1 MKKVFDYIV
10 LGLFYILCLLAF
22 FLLIAYLP
30 NELNNL
36 LDTKIFENTHVL
48 LFFVCLFIIG
58 YVIMYYNNKEA
69 EEESNKSIEKVKEL
83 SGTINLVNYLN
94 NYDYKTLKTIQYAYY
109 KGINDLHIIYKDT
122 DIQVNSTFIKGD
134 ILYNLDLKAL
144 DECMQIYNDVVD
156 PFKITLHIKNNY
168 KGNGDN
174 PIK

>member
-69 EEESNKSIEKVKEL
+69 EEER
-83 SGTINLVNYLN
+83 
-94 NYDYKTLKTIQYAYY
+94 Q
-109 KGINDLHIIYKDT
+109 
-122 DIQVNSTFIKGD
+122 D
-134 ILYNLDLKAL
+134 ILDKVADTEYIP
-144 DECMQIYNDVVD
+144 QS
-156 PFKITLHIKNNY
+156 KINELAQ
-168 KGNGDN
+168 
-174 PIK
+174 